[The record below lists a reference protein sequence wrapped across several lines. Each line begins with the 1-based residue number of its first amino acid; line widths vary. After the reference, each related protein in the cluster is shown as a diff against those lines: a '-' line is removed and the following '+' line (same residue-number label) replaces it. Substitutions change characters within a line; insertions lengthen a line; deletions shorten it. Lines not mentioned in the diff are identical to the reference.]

1 MTVQPTPVV
10 EPNASTGNNK
20 AYAAIIAGAAT
31 TIIVYAVDAIA
42 KTTMP
47 PDIVAAIQ
55 TLVTVA
61 AVYFTPHGN

>member
-1 MTVQPTPVV
+1 MTTP
-10 EPNASTGNNK
+10 PAPKPPGTGNNK
-20 AYAAIIAGAAT
+20 AYAAMFAGSAT

-55 TLVTVA
+55 TLVTLA